1 MRASVN
7 IFLGRARN
15 ELPIAVKPRAVARAV
30 PAGFAWIPLQLTAQM
45 WATNV
50 HYMEG
55 TVHFLV
61 NAHFFS
67 IPKDDATLAG
77 RKFRGCLGRNLKKAL
92 DKPFYGLTALCRHPW
107 QGSRIKAAWVK
118 DLGVWVFS
126 ATDHVLEDH
135 G

>member
-30 PAGFAWIPLQLTAQM
+30 PAGFVWIPLQLTAQM

-55 TVHFLV
+55 ISF
-61 NAHFFS
+61 
-67 IPKDDATLAG
+67 
-77 RKFRGCLGRNLKKAL
+77 CLWYCSQSLL
-92 DKPFYGLTALCRHPW
+92 DW
-107 QGSRIKAAWVK
+107 QWESLYLPYWEEVK
-118 DLGVWVFS
+118 M
-126 ATDHVLEDH
+126 
-135 G
+135 